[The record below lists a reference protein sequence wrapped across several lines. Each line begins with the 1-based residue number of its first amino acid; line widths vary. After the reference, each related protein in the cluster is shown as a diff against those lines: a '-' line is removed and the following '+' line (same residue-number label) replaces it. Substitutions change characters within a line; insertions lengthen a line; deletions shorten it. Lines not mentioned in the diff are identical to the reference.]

1 MVGTTYTV
9 TVEENKAGA
18 RLDRVLAEALPEL
31 SRTRVQSLIRDGHV
45 AAGAGGAVLDPDFRV
60 AAGSTWRIEA
70 IPLPSPEVL
79 AEAIPLDVV
88 YEDDDLIVVDKP
100 AGLVV
105 HPGAGNPDGTL
116 VNALLRHCGGKLA
129 RAGGLLRP
137 GIVHRLDKDTSGLML
152 AAKTDLAYRSL
163 VEQFASHTIERGY
176 HAIVHGVP
184 RPAEGRI
191 DGAIGRSPANR
202 KRMALTLA
210 GGKPAA
216 TRYRVLRAFK
226 TVAALVECRP
236 ETGRTHQI
244 RVHLTSIGHP
254 LVGDRLYGRRRSLL
268 VGMAPPAVAA
278 GLDRQ
283 ALHAF
288 LIAFSHPASARRLS
302 FCSELPHDMKGL
314 ICELEPL

>member
-1 MVGTTYTV
+1 
-9 TVEENKAGA
+9 
-18 RLDRVLAEALPEL
+18 
-31 SRTRVQSLIRDGHV
+31 
-45 AAGAGGAVLDPDFRV
+45 
-60 AAGSTWRIEA
+60 
-70 IPLPSPEVL
+70 
-79 AEAIPLDVV
+79 
-88 YEDDDLIVVDKP
+88 
-100 AGLVV
+100 
-105 HPGAGNPDGTL
+105 
-116 VNALLRHCGGKLA
+116 
-129 RAGGLLRP
+129 
-137 GIVHRLDKDTSGLML
+137 
-152 AAKTDLAYRSL
+152 
-163 VEQFASHTIERGY
+163 FASHTIERGY

-278 GLDRQ
+278 GLDRPSRVLDCLQ
-283 ALHAF
+283 PPCF
-288 LIAFSHPASARRLS
+288 RPPAQLLLGTATRY
-302 FCSELPHDMKGL
+302 EGL
-314 ICELEPL
+314 NLRIRAIVKKPILDRPAKLC